1 VDIRE
6 RKYPPL
12 GTAPVDSTSKSEA
25 SEVVRGINIISEDYE
40 AASDEDLRYIIEREG
55 KLPEPEILAAY
66 ERARPRSP
74 GGAKEVGIRSYI
86 DDHPTNFDWREDV
99 EQLVNRI
106 QAQFPWQTY
115 ANTYFWHPPYDPP
128 TITVQYDAVSVDFWG
143 GGIEDGVYVGYR
155 GKPIGTDLG
164 NQVWN
169 ALAYDEY
176 LPNIFWIIW
185 DGWMWVSGV
194 SGSGWS
200 AAPWGPPDSDAGHYN
215 HIHVTYF

>member
-1 VDIRE
+1 MDIRE

-25 SEVVRGINIISEDYE
+25 SEVVMGINIISDDYE

-55 KLPEPEILAAY
+55 KLREPEILAAY

-74 GGAKEVGIRSYI
+74 GGAREVGIRSYEE
-86 DDHPTNFDWREDV
+86 DHPTNFDWREDV

-115 ANTYFWHPPYDPP
+115 ANTYYWHPPYDPP

-169 ALAYDEY
+169 ALSYDEY

-185 DGWMWVSGV
+185 DGWMWV

>member
-1 VDIRE
+1 VNVIE

-12 GTAPVDSTSKSEA
+12 GTAPIDSTSKSEA
-25 SEVVRGINIISEDYE
+25 SVIVRGNNIISDDYE
-40 AASDEDLRYIIEREG
+40 AAPEEDLRNIIEREG
-55 KLPEPEILAAY
+55 KLREPEILAAY
-66 ERARPRSP
+66 ERAQPRSP
-74 GGAKEVGIRSYI
+74 GGAREVGIRSYI

-99 EQLVNRI
+99 EQLINRI

-115 ANTYFWHPPYDPP
+115 ANTYYWHPPYDPP
-128 TITVQYDAVSVDFWG
+128 NITVQYDSVSVDFWG

-169 ALAYDEY
+169 AIYNDPY

-185 DGWMWVSGV
+185 NGWMWLRH
-194 SGSGWS
+194 SGWS
-200 AAPWGPPDSDAGHYN
+200 GAPWGPPDSDAGHYN
-215 HIHVTYF
+215 HIHVTYI